1 MDQIMLPNGCRCSQ
15 LKVFP
20 SNWKDPSASLKTDW
34 FIRYRFYSPENTKPK
49 QVVIKAGI
57 NGYKTLK
64 ERRAAVKFLLED
76 EMRML
81 RIDGAN
87 PITGQQAALN
97 MAGVQQ
103 STPFLQ
109 ALDVAL
115 SKLDC
120 EKHTREDIES
130 VLRYFGPAARQ
141 LKCDSV
147 PISRITRKEILFTLQ
162 QCGKNK
168 KTWTANTFNHYRK
181 YLGILFTE
189 LVEMMAI
196 DINPVYAIKKRDHAA
211 AIRETLPAAER
222 KRVDKHLRRKG
233 LTSFRL
239 FIRIFFQSGARITEI
254 LKVKGA
260 HVNLKEQWFI
270 VTIKKGRSSKQV
282 KKTIRNSAL
291 PYWKLI
297 MRTCKKD
304 DFVFGRGLVPGAKSI
319 SSAQVTRRWDTHVK
333 ADKDK
338 GGLGITADFYS
349 LKHSNTT
356 ETSSTYG
363 EHAAADQNSHT
374 TTAMVV
380 KIYDTGNKDRKHEE
394 LKKVAV
400 SFT

>member
-1 MDQIMLPNGCRCSQ
+1 MLPNGCRCSQ
-15 LKVFP
+15 LKVVP
-20 SNWKDPSASLKTDW
+20 ANWKEATASLKVNW
-34 FIRYRFYSPENTKPK
+34 FIRYRFYSPGEKPK

-64 ERRAAVKFLLED
+64 ERRDAVRFLLEE

-81 RIDGAN
+81 RVDGAN
-87 PITGQQAALN
+87 PQTGQEVTFN
-97 MAGVQQ
+97 MDGLVQPN
-103 STPFLQ
+103 TPFLE
-109 ALDVAL
+109 ALHIAL
-115 SKLDC
+115 TKLDC

-141 LKCDSV
+141 IRCDTT
-147 PISRITRKEILFTLQ
+147 PISRVTRKEILFTLQ
-162 QCGKNK
+162 QCSKNK
-168 KTWTANTFNHYRK
+168 KTFTANTFNHYRK

-196 DINPVYAIKKRDHAA
+196 DINPVYAIKKKDHVAG
-211 AIRETLPAAER
+211 IRETLPAGER
-222 KRVDKHLRRKG
+222 KRVDDHLRKKG

-254 LKVKGA
+254 LKVKGNQ
-260 HVNLKEQWFI
+260 VNLKDQWFI

-282 KKTIRNSAL
+282 KKTIRNSAM

-304 DFVFGRGLVPGAKSI
+304 DFVFGRGLVPGPQFTTASQI
-319 SSAQVTRRWDTHVK
+319 TRRWDTHVK
-333 ADKDK
+333 ADKEK

-349 LKHSNTT
+349 LKHANTT

-380 KIYDTGNKDRKHEE
+380 KIYDTSNKDRKHEE
-394 LKKVAV
+394 LKKIAV